1 MSDNFN
7 KNRILKNSLLLYVR
21 MLFTMWINL
30 YATRLVL
37 QNLGVEDMGVY
48 GVVGSIVSIFSVFT
62 GGITSAVQRFITF
75 EAGLKEGNV
84 NKVFCT
90 SLNVIFILSGILL
103 IVLESAGLWF
113 FYNKINIPEASQE
126 AAFWVFQFS
135 ILTCLINLVSIPY
148 NALIIAREK
157 MNAFAGISIIQVILN
172 CASAYLIS
180 FFDNRLLWYALFM
193 LLASFTVR
201 LTYQIYCRM
210 KFPESKYHYGID
222 KALLKEIG
230 KYTGVSTT
238 SGILQMISGQGI
250 TLVINWT
257 FGVALNAVYNI
268 ALQLKNSIL
277 SFALNLH
284 KATAPQITKT
294 YANGEMENYKKLT
307 YSSSKMEIYLIY
319 FIMIPFLFRAEY
331 IMQLWLGTSLP
342 SYAVEFA
349 QCTVFISLTYAAFVP
364 ISTAVLT
371 TTQITK
377 FLIYPEITYLLVL
390 PCTYFTYYFT
400 HNPIWLIVCIVSID
414 IINVGFKIFLASKA
428 SVLRIKE
435 MMNNIF
441 LPACIVAILTSICC
455 FIINKLLPNNL
466 LGLLELL
473 LSNSLIMI
481 IIIYLIGLNTIE
493 KNTLNKILI
502 RIKNRTNYDK

>member
-7 KNRILKNSLLLYVR
+7 KNRIIKNSLLLYVR

-84 NKVFCT
+84 NKVFCS
-90 SLNVIFILSGILL
+90 SLNVIFILAGILL
-103 IVLESAGLWF
+103 IILESVGLWF
-113 FYNKINIPEASQE
+113 FYTKINIPEASKD

-135 ILTCLINLVSIPY
+135 ILTCLINLISIPY
-148 NALIIAREK
+148 NALIIAKEK
-157 MNAFAGISIIQVILN
+157 MNAFAFISIIQVMLN
-172 CASAYLIS
+172 CMAAYFIS
-180 FFDNRLLWYALFM
+180 LLNDRLLWYALFM
-193 LLASFTVR
+193 LLASFIVR
-201 LTYQIYCRM
+201 LTYQIYCRIH
-210 KFPESKYHYGID
+210 FPESQYHRGID
-222 KALLKEIG
+222 KGLLKEIG

-257 FGVALNAVYNI
+257 CGVALNAVYNI

-294 YANGEMENYKKLT
+294 YANGEINTYKKLT
-307 YSSSKMEIYLIY
+307 YSSSKIEIYLIY
-319 FIMIPFLFRAEY
+319 FIMIPFLLRTKY

-342 SYAVEFA
+342 PYIVEFVK
-349 QCTVFISLTYAAFVP
+349 CTVFISLTYAAFVP

-371 TTQITK
+371 TTKITK
-377 FLIYPEITYLLVL
+377 FLIYPELTYLLVL
-390 PCTYFTYYFT
+390 PCSYVSYYIT
-400 HNPIWLIVCIVSID
+400 HNPLCIIICIVCID
-414 IINVGFKIFLASKA
+414 LINVGFKIYLASKV
-428 SVLRIKE
+428 SLLEIKE
-435 MMNNIF
+435 MIKYIF
-441 LPACIVAILTSICC
+441 SPSILVASFTTIFCL
-455 FIINKLLPNNL
+455 IINILLPNNL
-466 LGLLELL
+466 FGLLILII
-473 LSNSLIMI
+473 SNSLFLLV
-481 IIIYLIGLNTIE
+481 IIYFVGLNQIE
-493 KNTLNKILI
+493 KNALNKIFL
-502 RIKNRTNYDK
+502 RLKNRHKKW

>member
-7 KNRILKNSLLLYVR
+7 KNRIIKNSFLLYIR

-75 EAGLKEGNV
+75 EAGLKEGSV
-84 NKVFCT
+84 NKVFCS
-90 SLNVIFILSGILL
+90 SLNVIFILAGILL
-103 IVLESAGLWF
+103 VVLESAGLWF
-113 FYNKINIPEASQE
+113 FYNKINIPEASRE

-180 FFDNRLLWYALFM
+180 FFDSRLLWYALFM

-201 LTYQIYCRM
+201 LTYQIYCRT

-222 KALLKEIG
+222 KTLLKEIG
-230 KYTGVSTT
+230 RYTGVSTM
-238 SGILQMISGQGI
+238 SSILQMISGQGI

-257 FGVALNAVYNI
+257 SGVALNAVYNI

-277 SFALNLH
+277 SFAMNLF
-284 KATAPQITKT
+284 KAIAPQITKT
-294 YANGEMENYKKLT
+294 YANGELEHYKKLVYT
-307 YSSSKMEIYLIY
+307 GSKLEIFLIY
-319 FIMIPFLFRAEY
+319 IIMIPFLFRTEY
-331 IMQLWLGTSLP
+331 IMTLWLGSSIPPYT
-342 SYAVEFA
+342 VEFT
-349 QCTVFISLTYAAFVP
+349 QCIVFISLLYAAFEP
-364 ISTAVLT
+364 IRTAILAT
-371 TTQITK
+371 NKIRN
-377 FLIYPEITYLLVL
+377 FMLIPESFYLLVL
-390 PCTYFTYYFT
+390 PVSYFCYHIS
-400 HNPIWLIVCIVSID
+400 HNAVWLIVSIVGMD
-414 IINVGFKIFLASKA
+414 ILTASLRVLLASRV
-428 SVLRIKE
+428 SVLKIKE
-435 MMNNIF
+435 IIQLIIIPASLVAVISCIGCYFLDFICHNNIGGLCSLF
-441 LPACIVAILTSICC
+441 ILNSLLLIVIIYIVGLSKSERQTINGSIAILLTRY
-455 FIINKLLPNNL
+455 K
-466 LGLLELL
+466 
-473 LSNSLIMI
+473 
-481 IIIYLIGLNTIE
+481 
-493 KNTLNKILI
+493 KH
-502 RIKNRTNYDK
+502 